1 MEDPIQVPTQHYT
14 PAIDSHFPR
23 VKQTYPIDVSIE
35 RRHYQTLFPINHD
48 TDYLKDSFV
57 EFSLDSEP
65 GSFLDLSSILLEA
78 NLQLL
83 KFDGSDPG
91 EGDVVIFTNGL
102 IHALIRS
109 RKLFLNS
116 QLVESDQHSNLT
128 RFINTMSNVE
138 SERLY
143 REGTSAGYFAE
154 SMGGILNKSVAKA
167 DFLDAQR
174 TTRNNF
180 RKKGL
185 IQVCGPLDLD
195 LGKSNMLLPDRL
207 NGRLHLDLADIS
219 QLIQKPS
226 DDANSYK
233 IKIYSIKLHY
243 ERVIP
248 VTNAYLEFNKSLMS
262 NNLEYHF
269 QRQLVYK
276 CSVSSGQQQAF
287 ISQPFGSLVPQKIKV
302 FMINQSAHIGNDKSN
317 TFYFDHFDLTN
328 LKVAVNHLN
337 MLESDVKFPSKYAT
351 LYNRVLRSME
361 DPSIIHSIN
370 YADFSKGLS
379 IFSVDLSNSKTNSLL
394 QLEQRGHLDITMEF
408 GTPLANAIN
417 IFVIGFTVGTLE
429 IDFDR
434 RITTHYN
441 Y

>member
-1 MEDPIQVPTQHYT
+1 MEDPIQVPTRHYT

-35 RRHYQTLFPINHD
+35 RRHWQTIYPVNHD

-57 EFSLDSEP
+57 EFSLESDP
-65 GSFLDLSSILLEA
+65 GSFLDMSSILIEA
-78 NLQLL
+78 NLQLF
-83 KFDGSDPG
+83 KSDGTNPA

-116 QLVESDQHSNLT
+116 QLVESDHHSNLT
-128 RFINTMSNVE
+128 RYINAMSNVE
-138 SERLY
+138 DEQLY
-143 REGTSAGYFAE
+143 RQGTASGYFPHARGQI
-154 SMGGILNKSVAKA
+154 MNKSVAKDA
-167 DFLDAQR
+167 FLNEQ
-174 TTRNNF
+174 RNNRNNY
-180 RKKGL
+180 RKKGQ

-195 LGKSNMLLPDRL
+195 LGKSNMLMPDRL

-226 DDANSYK
+226 DDGTNYK

-276 CSVSSGQQQAF
+276 STISAGQQMSY
-287 ISQPFGSLVPQKIKV
+287 ISQPFGTLVPNKLKL
-302 FMINQSAHIGNDKSN
+302 FMVNQSAHIGNDKMN
-317 TFYFDHFDLTN
+317 TFFFDHFDLTN
-328 LKVAVNHLN
+328 IKVAVNHLN
-337 MLESDVKFPSKYAT
+337 MLECDVKFPTKYAT
-351 LYNRVLRSME
+351 LYNRVLRSMD
-361 DPSIIHSIN
+361 DPSLIHSIN
-370 YADFSKGLS
+370 YQDFANGLTIIS
-379 IFSVDLSNSKTNSLL
+379 IDLSNSKTNSLL
-394 QLEQRGHLDITMEF
+394 QLEQRGHLDIAMEF
-408 GTPLANAIN
+408 GTPLASAIN

-434 RITTHYN
+434 RVSTHYN